1 MTVGHIISALEAF
14 APPAL
19 QESYDN
25 CGLILGSALD
35 ECTGAL
41 LTVDCTEAV
50 VDEAAARG
58 CNLIIAH
65 HPLIFK
71 GIRRI
76 NGRSDQERAILK
88 AIRGNIAVY
97 ACHTSMDSAPGGV
110 SQRMAKML
118 GLDAIGPLEPPQ
130 GKLLKLTVY
139 VPEAAADELRLA
151 LADAGAGEIGN
162 YDFCSYT
169 VKGEGRFRAKSGA
182 NPYVGVIGE
191 IHKEREECINAVLPI
206 WQRGAVEQAIRQVH
220 PYEEPAYEFLTLDN
234 APAMTGLGAVGNLAP
249 VLTPAELIARVKTTF
264 GSPVARCTAYPSD
277 SPIRRVAVCGGSGA
291 SLIRRAVSAGAQAIV
306 TSDVKYHDFVD
317 YAGDIL
323 IIDIGHHESENCT
336 KSIFFDI
343 ISEKFPK
350 FALWYAKAD
359 INPINY
365 L

>member
-1 MTVGHIISALEAF
+1 MTTGHIISPLEAF
-14 APPAL
+14 APVAL

-25 CGLILGSALD
+25 CGLIIGSALD
-35 ECTGAL
+35 ECTGAM

-50 VDEAAARG
+50 VEEAIAKG

-71 GIRRI
+71 GVRRL
-76 NGRSDQERAILK
+76 NGRTNQERAILT
-88 AIRGNIAVY
+88 AIRNNIAVY
-97 ACHTSMDSAPGGV
+97 ACHTCLDSAPGGV
-110 SQRMAKML
+110 SQRMARML
-118 GLDAIGPLEPPQ
+118 DLDNVVPLEQPE

-139 VPEAAADELRLA
+139 VPEADAEHLRLA

-169 VKGEGRFRAKSGA
+169 IKGEGRFRAKDGA
-182 NPYVGVIGE
+182 NPYVGEIGE
-191 IHKEREECINAVLPI
+191 IHQEKEDCIQAILPV
-206 WQRGAVEQAIRQVH
+206 WRRRAVESALLQTH
-220 PYEEPAYEFLTLDN
+220 PYEEPAYEFITLDN
-234 APAMTGLGAVGNLAP
+234 TPSMTGLGAVGNLDEP
-249 VLTPAELIARVKTTF
+249 VSPSKLVEMVKQTF
-264 GSPVARCTAYPSD
+264 GSPVARCSAYDED
-277 SPIRRVAVCGGSGA
+277 SRIRRVAVCGGSGA
-291 SLIRRAVSAGAQAIV
+291 SLISRAISAGAQAIV

-323 IIDIGHHESENCT
+323 IIDIGHHESENCS

-343 ISEKFPK
+343 ISEKFPN

-359 INPINY
+359 VNPINY

>member
-1 MTVGHIISALEAF
+1 MTIGHIISVLEAF
-14 APPAL
+14 APVAL

-35 ECTGAL
+35 ECRGAL

-50 VDEAAARG
+50 VDEAIARD

-71 GIRRI
+71 GIRRL
-76 NGRSDQERAILK
+76 NGRTDQERTVLK
-88 AIRGNIAVY
+88 AVRNNIAVY
-97 ACHTSMDSAPGGV
+97 ACHTCLDSAPGGV
-110 SQRMAKML
+110 SQRMAGML
-118 GLDAIGPLEPPQ
+118 GLESVAPLEQPQ
-130 GKLLKLTVY
+130 GKLLKLTAY
-139 VPEAAADELRLA
+139 VPEADADSLRLA

-169 VKGEGRFRAKSGA
+169 VNGIGRFRAKSGA
-182 NPYVGVIGE
+182 NPYVGEIGE
-191 IHKEREECINAVLPI
+191 IHSENEECVQVVLPA
-206 WQRGAVEQAIRQVH
+206 WRRGAVERALLQTH
-220 PYEEPAYEFLTLDN
+220 PYEEPAYEFITLDN
-234 APAMTGLGAVGNLAP
+234 APVMTGLGAVGILTEP
-249 VLTPAELIARVKTTF
+249 VTPAQLVAKVKETF
-264 GSPVARCTAYPSD
+264 GSPVARCSAYPSD
-277 SPIRRVAVCGGSGA
+277 SQIRRVAVCGGSGA
-291 SLIRRAVSAGAQAIV
+291 SLIGRAIAAGAQSIV

-323 IIDIGHHESENCT
+323 IIDIGHHESENCA

-359 INPINY
+359 VNPINY